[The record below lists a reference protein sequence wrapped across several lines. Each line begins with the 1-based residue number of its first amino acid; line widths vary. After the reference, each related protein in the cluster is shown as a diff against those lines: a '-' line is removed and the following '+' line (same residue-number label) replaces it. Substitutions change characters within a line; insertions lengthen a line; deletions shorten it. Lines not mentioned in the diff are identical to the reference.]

1 VIFAESGFSAADLN
15 PALLLGSLTLLAAA
29 AAVRLSVRSGMPSL
43 VIYLALGM
51 LLGEAGLGIRFDDE
65 LLTQALGYA
74 ALALILI
81 EGGLTTKWSGIR
93 GSMGPALSLATVGIV
108 VSVLVVAVAAHLVLR
123 LPWEIALIIGAVLAS
138 TDSAAVFSVLRTVS
152 LPRRLSG
159 LLEAESGFN
168 DAPVVIL
175 VVAFAA
181 NAASSD
187 PSLSV
192 LELAAGA
199 AVQLVGGAGLGLTVG
214 WLGSKVLRRIASTS
228 SGLFTIAVFAVAMFA
243 YAAAASLVVSGFI
256 ACYLAALVLGN
267 SHLPHQQSVHSF
279 GTALGWLAQIGLFV
293 MLGLLASPANLVDQ
307 IVPALI
313 IGLALLLLARPLSV
327 VVSLLPFRL
336 PWREQ
341 AFLSWAG
348 LRGAVPVVLATVP
361 ITFGLDAAW
370 VFDLVFVLVAVFT
383 LLQAPTLPWVARRLR
398 VSETYQS
405 VSLEVELV
413 PLEELD
419 ADLLQVSVGRDSR
432 IAGVEVGEL
441 RLPTGANVTLVIRN
455 RRGFVPTPATRIQ
468 SGDELLIVTTT
479 KVRDA
484 AEERVRAVSK
494 EGRLA
499 GWGPRLP
506 TSRRPSVRPSSTL
519 GWRRSSPPVS
529 GPASGPG
536 GPPAGEP

>member
-1 VIFAESGFSAADLN
+1 
-15 PALLLGSLTLLAAA
+15 
-29 AAVRLSVRSGMPSL
+29 
-43 VIYLALGM
+43 
-51 LLGEAGLGIRFDDE
+51 
-65 LLTQALGYA
+65 
-74 ALALILI
+74 
-81 EGGLTTKWSGIR
+81 
-93 GSMGPALSLATVGIV
+93 
-108 VSVLVVAVAAHLVLR
+108 VLVVAVAAHVVLR

-192 LELAAGA
+192 LGLAAGA
-199 AVQLVGGAGLGLTVG
+199 AVQLVGGAGLGLAVG

-243 YAAAASLVVSGFI
+243 YAAAASLGVSGFI

-419 ADLLQVSVGRDSR
+419 ADLLQVSVGKGSR

-441 RLPTGANVTLVIRN
+441 RLPTGANVTLIIRN
-455 RRGFVPTPATRIQ
+455 RRGFVPTPTTRIQ
-468 SGDELLIVTTT
+468 RGDELLIVTTT

-506 TSRRPSVRPSSTL
+506 RSRRPSVRPSSTL